1 MTNIPGFPWNTELML
16 VNFAIKTAING
27 IAMWI
32 AAWAVPGITFG
43 DGGGEAVKVI
53 GTVAIVAIIF
63 GLVNS
68 LVRPLTKVVTLP
80 LIILTLG
87 LFVFIV
93 NALML
98 QLTSWLAG
106 QFNLAFHVQS
116 FFWDAVFG
124 ALIITFVSMLLG
136 FLKTDD

>member
-1 MTNIPGFPWNTELML
+1 ML

-27 IAMWI
+27 IAMWV

-43 DGGGEAVKVI
+43 QGSAGEVI
-53 GTVAIVAIIF
+53 TTVAIVAAIF
-63 GLVNS
+63 GLVNAF
-68 LVRPLTKVVTLP
+68 VRPLMQVVSLP
-80 LIILTLG
+80 LIVLTLG

-98 QLTSWLAG
+98 QLTSWIADK
-106 QFNLAFHVQS
+106 FSLAFHVQN

>member
-1 MTNIPGFPWNTELML
+1 ML

-27 IAMWI
+27 IAMWV

-43 DGGGEAVKVI
+43 QGSAGKVVT
-53 GTVAIVAIIF
+53 TVAIVAVIF
-63 GLVNS
+63 GLINAF
-68 LVRPLTKVVTLP
+68 VRPLMKVVSLP
-80 LIILTLG
+80 LIVLTLG

-98 QLTSWLAG
+98 QFTSWIADK
-106 QFNLAFHVQS
+106 FNLAFHVEH